1 MTSYSA
7 VLGID
12 IGSVAVGVAVLDNRR
27 QILFSGYA
35 FHKGDVAGT
44 LKALL
49 KDQDLTKIGHVA
61 ATASTPSSIL
71 AEHRFNNQMAV
82 IAAAKKYYPDLRGL
96 LVVGGEK
103 FSFSTFDATGHYLG
117 STTNTACAAGTGSFL
132 DQQAGRLK
140 IDGIESL
147 SKIACS
153 CTGKCPQIASR
164 CAVFAKTDLIH
175 AQQEGYQ
182 LDEISD
188 GLCRGLA
195 RNIVDTLFSSQK
207 PPQGKI
213 IFCGGVAKN
222 QAVAG
227 HITELTGLTLVRPK
241 DGHLYGAIGA
251 CILILQELEAGKEIA
266 VQALKRADQLLRT
279 DDLPAR
285 QYYYPPL
292 RLQLSTYPDFTGHTH
307 YRTARLLPDAQGVE
321 VEVDLYLPLR
331 QGEKTHAY
339 LGIDIGSTS
348 TKAVLMNEA
357 AEVVAGFYTRTAG
370 SPLTAVQNIFFAI
383 DELQRQHGVDFAIL
397 QSGTT
402 GSGRKFIGKIIG
414 ADAVIDEITAHAR
427 AACQLIPE
435 VDTIIEIGGQDAK
448 FTTLKDGRVTFSTMN
463 NVCAAGTGS
472 FIEEQAAKF
481 GCPVEAYSDR
491 VENLRAP
498 MISDRCTVF
507 MERDMNHFLSEG
519 YDIDEVLAAALHSV
533 RENYLLKVATE
544 KNIGKTILFQGATAK
559 NKALVAAFEQH
570 LGKPIHVSRYCH
582 LTGALGTALILKEER
597 RAATTFAG
605 LDLYLKTIP
614 IAGETCELCT
624 NHCKITVATIDDQ
637 KVAYGFLCGRD
648 YDTQHYV
655 ARESSAFDLLR
666 ERKRLSRFAR
676 QTKGSDLTIGLP
688 AAVHLVDDLHLWQK
702 FFDSLGIATL
712 TSEKCDE
719 ALKEGKKLSQAEFCA
734 PMTAMHGHARLLL
747 DRTDYLFMP
756 LYLENK
762 AKDARRQYC
771 YYTQFLPGLITGM
784 AGEDEGRV
792 LRPVIKYLYTSW
804 HTKMQLYRMLQ
815 QVRPGRW
822 NFFEVASAYERAM
835 EFDRA
840 YRQNLKECYS
850 VRKTK
855 LGPAEIGVVFVGRPY
870 TLLSPTLNSNIPGIF
885 RNMGV
890 DSYFQDMIDYE
901 ANDIAA
907 LKPFLQEIHW
917 EYAAKI
923 IETTEAIA
931 ATEGIYPV
939 FVTSFKCSPD
949 SFAVEYFKKI
959 MDRHNKPYLILAL
972 DGHDSS
978 VGYETRI
985 EAAIRAFRNHREKKQ
1000 PVFLPVDYADLNQT
1014 YAENMAGK
1022 HVLFPNWDHL
1032 TCSLMVATLKREGY
1046 DAHLLEES
1054 DQILR
1059 ASLRHN
1065 SGQCIPLNLVA
1076 QCAIEYIRKYQL
1088 DPAKCVLWLNRAYL
1102 GCNIRMYP
1110 NYIRQILIEHGQGM
1124 EHTAVY
1130 QGEISFINISLMAS
1144 VYAYFA
1150 LMLGGMLRRI
1160 ACKIRPYEVESG
1172 RTDRVLDQSIKILAD
1187 AFTGKRSIDTTL
1199 DEIVSRFELIETS
1212 GAPRPKV
1219 AIFGDIYSRDNEVMN
1234 QDLIRFIEANGGEVI
1249 TTPYSEYAKMI
1260 AGSYIRK
1267 WFNEGKYVDVL
1278 TSRTLLLAM
1287 TAMEKS
1293 YLRILSRILGPQHSY
1308 DDDPAEVLARY
1319 NVSIENTGE
1328 SMDNILKVHYLK
1340 KHYSDI
1346 SLFVQANPAL
1356 CCASLITDA
1365 MRAMIEK
1372 NTGVP
1377 VVSITYDGT
1386 GGRKNDIIIPYLKY
1400 PRTGETAE
1408 MESGRVR
1415 VYR

>member
-12 IGSVAVGVAVLDNRR
+12 AGSAAVGVAVLDSNR
-27 QILFSGYA
+27 QVLFSGYG
-35 FHKGDVAGT
+35 FHKGDVAGR
-44 LKALL
+44 LKELL
-49 KDQDLTKIGHVA
+49 EGRDLSRIGHIA
-61 ATASTPSSIL
+61 ATVSTPSSIL
-71 AEHRFNNQMAV
+71 AEHRFNNLMAA
-82 IAAAKKYYPDLRGL
+82 ITAAKQYHPDLRGL

-103 FSFSTFDATGHYLG
+103 FSFSTFDAIGHYLG
-117 STTNTACAAGTGSFL
+117 STTNTSCAAGTGSFL

-140 IDGIESL
+140 LDGIEEL
-147 SKIACS
+147 SRIACS
-153 CTGKCPQIASR
+153 CTGECPQIASR

-195 RNIVDTLFSSQK
+195 SNIVETLFAGKK
-207 PPQGKI
+207 PPQGKTV
-213 IFCGGVAKN
+213 FCGGVAKN
-222 QAVAG
+222 QAVAN
-227 HITELTGLTLVRPK
+227 HLTELTGITPIRPG

-251 CILILQELEAGKEIA
+251 CLLLLEELEGGKESA
-266 VQALKRADQLLRT
+266 AQPLERVDQLLRT
-279 DDLPAR
+279 GGRSAR
-285 QYYYPPL
+285 QYHYPPL
-292 RLQLSTYPDFTGHTH
+292 SLQLSTYPDFTGHTH
-307 YRTARLLPDAQGVE
+307 YRTARATQQTKGMD
-321 VEVDLYLPLR
+321 VEVDLYLPLPR
-331 QGEKTHAY
+331 GEKFAAY

-348 TKAVLMNEA
+348 TKAVLTNEE
-357 AEVVAGFYTRTAG
+357 AEVIAGFYTRTAG
-370 SPLTAVQNIFFAI
+370 RPLMAVQNIFFAI
-383 DELQRQHGVDFAIL
+383 DELQQRHGVTFAIL

-414 ADAVIDEITAHAR
+414 ADGIVDEITAHAR
-427 AACQLIPE
+427 AARQLVPE

-448 FTTLKDGRVTFSTMN
+448 FTTMKDGRVTFSTMN

-481 GCPVEAYSDR
+481 GCPVEEYSGR

-533 RENYLLKVATE
+533 RENYLMKVATE

-570 LGKPIHVSRYCH
+570 LRQPIHVSRYCH
-582 LTGALGTALILKEER
+582 LTGALGTALILRDER
-597 RAATTFAG
+597 RAGTGFAG
-605 LDLYLKTIP
+605 LDLYKKSIP
-614 IAGETCELCT
+614 IMGEVCELCT
-624 NHCKITVATIDDQ
+624 NHCKITVANIEGQ
-637 KVAYGFLCGRD
+637 NVAYGFLCGRD
-648 YDTQHYV
+648 YDTQRYV
-655 ARESSAFDLLR
+655 ARDSAALDLLR
-666 ERKRLSRFAR
+666 ERKRLASFAK
-676 QTKGSDLTIGLP
+676 QAADSDLTIGLP

-702 FFDSLGIATL
+702 FFDALGIGTL
-712 TSEKCDE
+712 TSERYGE

-734 PMTAMHGHARLLL
+734 PMTAMHGHARWLL

-756 LYLENK
+756 IYLENK

-771 YYTQFLPGLITGM
+771 YYTQFLPSLITEV
-784 AGEDEGRV
+784 AGEDEKRV
-792 LRPVIKYLYTSW
+792 LRPVIKYLYTSF
-804 HTKMQLYRMLQ
+804 HTKIQLYRMLQ
-815 QVRPGRW
+815 GIRPGRW
-822 NFFEVASAYERAM
+822 NFFEVAAAYDRAV
-835 EFDRA
+835 EFDRS
-840 YRQNLKECYS
+840 YRDKLRECFAS
-850 VRKTK
+850 KK
-855 LGPAEIGVVFVGRPY
+855 AALAPDGIGVVFVGRPY
-870 TLLSPTLNSNIPGIF
+870 TLLSPSLNANIPRIF
-885 RNMGV
+885 RNMGI
-890 DSYFQDMIDYE
+890 DTFFQDMVDCE
-901 ANDIAA
+901 PKDVAE
-907 LKPFLQEIHW
+907 LRPFLQELHW

-923 IETTEAIA
+923 IEVTEAIA
-931 ATEGIYPV
+931 RTEGIYPV
-939 FVTSFKCSPD
+939 YVTSFKCSPD
-949 SFAVEYFKKI
+949 SFGVEYFKKI
-959 MDRHNKPYLILAL
+959 MDSHNKPYLILAL

-978 VGYETRI
+978 VGYETRV
-985 EAAIRAFRNHREKKQ
+985 EAAVRAFKNHREQ
-1000 PVFLPVDYADLNQT
+1000 QRPVFLPVDYADLNQT
-1014 YAENMAGK
+1014 YLESMAGRQ
-1022 HVLFPNWDHL
+1022 VLFPNWDHL
-1032 TCSLMVATLKREGY
+1032 TCSLLVATLKREGY

-1054 DQILR
+1054 EQIIR
-1059 ASLRHN
+1059 TSLRHN
-1065 SGQCIPLNLVA
+1065 TGQCIPLNVVA
-1076 QCAIEYIRKYQL
+1076 QGAIEYIKKYRL
-1088 DPAKCVLWLNRAYL
+1088 DPARCVLWLNRAYI

-1110 NYIRQILIEHGQGM
+1110 NYIRQILLEHGEGM
-1124 EHTAVY
+1124 EHLAVH
-1130 QGEISFINISLMAS
+1130 QGDIAFTNISVKAS

-1150 LMLGGMLRRI
+1150 FLLGGMLRRI
-1160 ACKIRPYEVESG
+1160 ACKIRPYEVERG
-1172 RTDRVLDQSIKILAD
+1172 QTDRVLNQSIKMLAD
-1187 AFTGKRSIDTTL
+1187 AFTGKRAIEKTL
-1199 DEIVSRFELIETS
+1199 DEIVSHFEWIETS

-1234 QDLIRFIEANGGEVI
+1234 QDLIRFIEANGGEAI

-1278 TSRTLLLAM
+1278 TSRTMLTAM

-1293 YLRILSRILGPQHSY
+1293 CLKILGRILGPQQSY

-1340 KHYSDI
+1340 KHYPDT

-1356 CCASLITDA
+1356 CCASLITEA
-1365 MRAMIEK
+1365 MRGMIEK

-1400 PRTGETAE
+1400 PRLQKTE
-1408 MESGRVR
+1408 VR
-1415 VYR
+1415 RQRTEG